1 MGAVKIDTEKDQRKY
16 DVKYCLN
23 DAAGVKALLRDRYQ
37 IEAERFNGNTAA
49 SDLTMDLKNAIL
61 SAGLTDRQTEVI
73 ALVYGKW
80 QLTQAEAAGV
90 MGVTQQ
96 TVGQALNEAAA
107 KMAVWFADGDY
118 GEVTVTYS
126 DDAEGAAV

>member
-1 MGAVKIDTEKDQRKY
+1 M
-16 DVKYCLN
+16 
-23 DAAGVKALLRDRYQ
+23 RDRYN
-37 IEAERFNGNTAA
+37 IEAERYNGNTAA
-49 SDLTMDLKNAIL
+49 SDLTLDLKNAIL

-90 MGVTQQ
+90 MGITQQ
-96 TVGQALNEAAA
+96 TVGQSLNEAAA
-107 KMAVWFADGDY
+107 KMAVWFAAGDY

-126 DDAEGAAV
+126 DGVEEAAV